1 MTYLLTECSLPD
13 HKKKILIKFE
23 FESVTEIELN
33 IDVIGLIY
41 SVNCTD
47 NIQHIK
53 NINDPTI
60 QIIAHYSPNTDS
72 FIEII
77 YLPNIDLI

>member
-1 MTYLLTECSLPD
+1 MTYLLTEYSLPD

-23 FESVTEIELN
+23 FKSITEIELN

-47 NIQHIK
+47 NIQYIK
-53 NINDPTI
+53 DINDPTI
-60 QIIAHYSPNTDS
+60 KIIAHYSSNTDS